1 MPSSDET
8 ERRIREMLIEMGDYE
23 LLAQF
28 DSAVKSFNDRD
39 RRITETL
46 DELLKEIDDLLLRIE
61 DIEETDSISED

>member
-61 DIEETDSISED
+61 DIEETD